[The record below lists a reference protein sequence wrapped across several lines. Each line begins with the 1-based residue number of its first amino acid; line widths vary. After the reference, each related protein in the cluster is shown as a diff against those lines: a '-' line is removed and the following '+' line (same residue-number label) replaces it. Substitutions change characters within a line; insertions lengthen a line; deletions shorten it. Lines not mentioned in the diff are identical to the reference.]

1 MPIRLGPLNWIFS
14 MAQLH
19 RWHHSRRVAESN
31 TNYGQN
37 LIVWDVVF
45 GTRFLP
51 KDHEPPEDIG
61 IAGLDAFPMD
71 YLGQLASPA
80 RWRRIQRD
88 SAAPDGARP

>member
-1 MPIRLGPLNWIFS
+1 
-14 MAQLH
+14 
-19 RWHHSRRVAESN
+19 
-31 TNYGQN
+31 
-37 LIVWDVVF
+37 VVF